1 MKQMFIVHGVIVVL
15 CITGCMHQ
23 QPWPGNSGDR
33 GYSEIDT
40 NAEPTQIPYSGE
52 PILLEALGL
61 EYTLV
66 PVAHYSASVLV
77 VSKKGYNDADGEL
90 VPLDICVTWGLLST
104 PEYLQYASFTQQDRV
119 CTCIYDEGSLV
130 DDPGVLT
137 QFVNIHL
144 IPASESIVY
153 ALNTIKKGDE
163 ILLEGYLVDIYYGGQ
178 IYIETSTVWTDSGI
192 GSCEVLYVTEIRV
205 DSEIYT

>member
-1 MKQMFIVHGVIVVL
+1 MFMGHGVIIIL
-15 CITGCMHQ
+15 CIMGCLYQ
-23 QPWPGNSGDR
+23 QPWTGNSGDR
-33 GYSEIDT
+33 GYSGIDT
-40 NAEPTQIPYSGE
+40 NAGPTQIPYSGE
-52 PILLEALGL
+52 PIILEASGL
-61 EYTLV
+61 KYTLV

-77 VSKKGYNDADGEL
+77 VSKKKYYDEDGEL

-104 PEYLQYASFTQQDRV
+104 PEYLYYASFIQQDRA

-130 DDPGVLT
+130 DDPDVLA

-144 IPASESIVY
+144 IPASESIVN

-163 ILLEGYLVDIYYGGQ
+163 IFLEGYLVDIYYGGQ

-205 DSEIYT
+205 GAEIYT